1 MVCFVLFGVV
11 LVFFFQKVD
20 LKKNTAKKLQQY
32 QNQSGGLQN
41 LKVFTMIPC
50 ICKSFST

>member
-1 MVCFVLFGVV
+1 MLWFVLFSFF
-11 LVFFFQKVD
+11 FFFQKVD
-20 LKKNTAKKLQQY
+20 LKKKNTAKKLQQY

-41 LKVFTMIPC
+41 LKVFTMLPC